1 MAGDTLDLSGA
12 LNKLMSDP
20 TLLQSIASAI
30 GGGSGAGT
38 QPVTSPTEEKEE
50 NNEELTV
57 ASSQKEISD
66 ISSSIGDILPAI
78 SKLSAIGNLSSPLKN
93 STQDSRVCLL
103 NALKPYLNPRRCD
116 AIDKLVKFSSI
127 SELLKKI

>member
-1 MAGDTLDLSGA
+1 MAENTLDLSGA
-12 LNKLMSDP
+12 LSKLMSDP

-30 GGGSGAGT
+30 GGGDEASRESAT
-38 QPVTSPTEEKEE
+38 PPEEKPN
-50 NNEELTV
+50 NNEEVV
-57 ASSQKEISD
+57 AASLPKEMSD

-78 SKLSAIGNLSSPLKN
+78 SKLSSMGNLSSPLKN
-93 STQDSRVCLL
+93 AAQDSRVCLL